1 VRDKHRLCGLCVSSE
16 AGGECLSIFRE
27 KRMHK
32 ECNLFCALISKIVGV
47 KIGKKGCGRI
57 MSSHLFKISW
67 LFLLVIMVPA
77 CATTPSVGPQAM
89 QGAMA
94 GEPLTDYRL
103 RPGDEIEIKFFYHP
117 GLNERLVIG
126 PDGKIS
132 LQLIDEILVAGLTTS
147 QLDELLTREYDK
159 YLENVNIS
167 VIARVY
173 SGLKVYVGGEVG
185 RPGFYS
191 LAGNMTVLQS
201 IFTAQGFRDT
211 AKREN
216 VILVR
221 KGPESRPLAMA
232 IDLGSVISGE
242 QLEHDIYLMPSDI
255 VYVPKTFIAKA
266 GVFVDQYFR
275 RVLFLDSIIIGVGY
289 ALGYDWVAGD

>member
-1 VRDKHRLCGLCVSSE
+1 MKCKQFSAPRG
-16 AGGECLSIFRE
+16 
-27 KRMHK
+27 
-32 ECNLFCALISKIVGV
+32 KIVGV

-57 MSSHLFKISW
+57 MSCHLFKMSW
-67 LFLLVIMVPA
+67 LFLLVIMCAA

-94 GEPLTDYRL
+94 GEPLADYRL

-117 GLNERLVIG
+117 GLNERLIIG

-132 LQLIDEILVAGLTTS
+132 LQLIDQILVAGLTTS

-159 YLENVNIS
+159 YLVNVSVS

-201 IFTAQGFRDT
+201 IFAAQGFRAT
-211 AKREN
+211 AKPEN

-232 IDLGSVISGE
+232 IDLGPVISGE
-242 QLEHDIYLMPSDI
+242 QLENDIYLMPSDI
-255 VYVPKTFIAKA
+255 VYVPKTWISKA
-266 GVFVDQYFR
+266 GDFVDQYLR
-275 RVLFLDSIIIGVGY
+275 RVLFVDAIISGVGW
-289 ALGYDWVAGD
+289 ALGYDWVWGD